1 MSKHTHRGAASATL
15 PVFMLGDLID
25 GYHSSI
31 PCEFERL
38 VRLYHPLRTSET
50 SSHGPITVSAAERG
64 AKIHK
69 RVVFIEWFSV
79 CSQLEDDNLTNSI
92 WHTTFSTTG
101 LGRSWTA
108 WSATPWFEHI
118 RRFGRS
124 FLWSCVYFP
133 PQFSVI
139 YGLASGASS
148 QCCANIMFGI
158 HTHSLTIWV
167 LSYRYWE
174 TEDLNLIEIMSCS

>member
-15 PVFMLGDLID
+15 PIFMLGDLID

-92 WHTTFSTTG
+92 
-101 LGRSWTA
+101 
-108 WSATPWFEHI
+108 
-118 RRFGRS
+118 
-124 FLWSCVYFP
+124 
-133 PQFSVI
+133 
-139 YGLASGASS
+139 
-148 QCCANIMFGI
+148 
-158 HTHSLTIWV
+158 
-167 LSYRYWE
+167 
-174 TEDLNLIEIMSCS
+174 